1 MTKIRKS
8 PFGVFEGQEVD
19 KYTMTEGDISVS
31 VLTYGG
37 ILQSIVIPDKNGVKR
52 DVLLGYDD
60 LDGYLNNGGYL
71 GALIGRF
78 GNRIEKGNL
87 TIDGVTYELYRNDRG
102 NHLHG
107 GKIGFN
113 AKIWKAETLNGTL
126 ELSYFSP
133 DGEENYPGNLTV
145 KVVYSLKDGA
155 LNISYFA
162 VSDKKTA
169 IAMTNHA
176 YFNLNGEG
184 NEETAA
190 DNIL

>member
-71 GALIGRF
+71 GALIGRSTALRM
-78 GNRIEKGNL
+78 NYTVTIAEIICTAEKSASTRKSG
-87 TIDGVTYELYRNDRG
+87 RR
-102 NHLHG
+102 
-107 GKIGFN
+107 KR
-113 AKIWKAETLNGTL
+113 
-126 ELSYFSP
+126 
-133 DGEENYPGNLTV
+133 
-145 KVVYSLKDGA
+145 
-155 LNISYFA
+155 
-162 VSDKKTA
+162 
-169 IAMTNHA
+169 
-176 YFNLNGEG
+176 
-184 NEETAA
+184 
-190 DNIL
+190 

>member
-113 AKIWKAETLNGTL
+113 AKIWKAETLNGTRVTRMATRL
-126 ELSYFSP
+126 
-133 DGEENYPGNLTV
+133 GR
-145 KVVYSLKDGA
+145 
-155 LNISYFA
+155 I
-162 VSDKKTA
+162 
-169 IAMTNHA
+169 
-176 YFNLNGEG
+176 
-184 NEETAA
+184 
-190 DNIL
+190 

>member
-87 TIDGVTYELYRNDRG
+87 TIDGVTYELYRND
-102 NHLHG
+102 
-107 GKIGFN
+107 
-113 AKIWKAETLNGTL
+113 
-126 ELSYFSP
+126 LS
-133 DGEENYPGNLTV
+133 L
-145 KVVYSLKDGA
+145 
-155 LNISYFA
+155 IH
-162 VSDKKTA
+162 
-169 IAMTNHA
+169 I
-176 YFNLNGEG
+176 
-184 NEETAA
+184 
-190 DNIL
+190 